1 MFLCLGGKNKLRIK
15 FRICYIITNNN
26 LFNQKLFLFYKR
38 TIFTAKFTNL
48 ETDNAQILS
57 ALKTLQKNFEGDIYL
72 DELQR
77 IAYAT
82 DASAYREKPLAVTR
96 PKNSDDLR
104 ILIKFA
110 NENNIALIPR
120 AAGTSLA
127 GQVVGNGIVV
137 DISKYFTSIIEINAE
152 EHWVRVQPGVVLDEL
167 NQVLAPYNLFFAPE
181 TSTSNRCMMGG
192 MLGNNSCGAHSIIYG
207 STRDHTLEVSCLLSD
222 GSDAVFKALS
232 REEFEEKRKGK
243 TLESKLYQNI
253 FEILSSKDNQENIR
267 REFPD
272 PKIERRNTGY
282 AIDILLETELFTDGK
297 EKFNFSKL
305 LAGSEGTLAFT
316 TEIKLNLE
324 PLPPRNNALICVH
337 LDNIEE
343 ALRANLI
350 ALKHKPF
357 SVELMDKAIM
367 DLTKKNKQQAENR
380 FFVKGDPGALLIVEF
395 AEEEFSTIEEKARAM
410 QSEMESAGYGF
421 HFPLIKG
428 KDIKKV
434 WALRKAGLGVL
445 SNMPGDELPVPVIE
459 DTAVN
464 PEVLPEYIAE
474 FDQILKK
481 YNKSCVYYAHIAT
494 GELHLRPILNLK
506 KPEDVELFHSI
517 ALETARLVKKY
528 RGSLSG
534 EHGDGRLRGEFIPMM
549 IGDPNYALLKSIK
562 NTWDPKH
569 IFNPGKITETP
580 KMNAQLRYVSNKQA
594 EEIKTVFRFNQG
606 PGILRAAEQC
616 SGSGDC
622 RKSHL
627 IGGTMCPSYQAT
639 KDERNSTRAR
649 ANMLREVLTQSK
661 KANPF
666 DQQELYEVMDLC
678 LSCKACKSE
687 CPSNVDVAKLKAE
700 FLQHYYDEHGVPMR
714 SWLIAN
720 ISKLNALSM
729 PLSPLINIVYKNK
742 ILSALIQKTIGF
754 STKREM
760 PLLYKTTLEKWF
772 TKHQSRENRYP
783 NGKVFLFNDEFTRF
797 NDTEIGIKA
806 ILLLNKLGYEVS
818 IPKHHESG
826 RTFLSKGLLRKA
838 KQIANSNVSLLSDLI
853 SEEHPLL
860 GIEPSTILSFRDEYP
875 ELVDERLISKAKI
888 LAANALM
895 IDEFLVREIEKG
907 NIKKEQFTS
916 DFQEI
921 KLHGH
926 CQQKA
931 VASTKSTLSI
941 LNFPVNYSATE
952 IPSGCCG
959 MAGSFGY
966 EKEHYELSMKVG
978 EMVLF
983 PAVRQSNEKTLIAA
997 PGTSCRC
1004 QIKDG
1009 TAREAL
1015 HPIEIIYKALK

>member
-1 MFLCLGGKNKLRIK
+1 MN
-15 FRICYIITNNN
+15 
-26 LFNQKLFLFYKR
+26 
-38 TIFTAKFTNL
+38 
-48 ETDNAQILS
+48 TDNAQILKS
-57 ALKTLQKNFEGDIYL
+57 IEILKSKFSGDIYL

-82 DASAYREKPLAVTR
+82 DASAYREKPLAVTL
-96 PKNSDDLR
+96 PKTVDDLR
-104 ILIKFA
+104 LLIDFA
-110 NENNIALIPR
+110 HKNNVSLIPR

-127 GQVVGNGIVV
+127 GQVVGNGIII
-137 DISKYFTSIIEINAE
+137 DISKYFTKILEINSE

-167 NQVLAPYNLFFAPE
+167 NQVLAAYKLFFAPE

-192 MLGNNSCGAHSIIYG
+192 MLGNNSCGAHSLIYG
-207 STRDHTLEVSCLLSD
+207 STREHTLEVKCLLSD
-222 GSDAVFKALS
+222 GSTAEFKALN
-232 REEFEEKRKGK
+232 REEFEEKRKGE
-243 TLESKLYQNI
+243 TLENKLYQNI
-253 FEILSSKDNQENIR
+253 YKTLSSKENQNNIR
-267 REFPD
+267 KEFPD

-282 AIDILLETELFTDGK
+282 ALDILLDSEIFTSGK

-324 PLPPRNNALICVH
+324 PLPPKNIALVCVH
-337 LDNIEE
+337 LHSIEE
-343 ALRANLI
+343 ALKANLI
-350 ALKHKPF
+350 ALKHKPV
-357 SVELMDKAIM
+357 SIELMDKTIM

-395 AEEEFSTIEEKARAM
+395 TEEEFSTIEKKAKAM
-410 QSEMESAGYGF
+410 EFDMKAAEYGF
-421 HFPLIKG
+421 HFPLVTG

-474 FDQILKK
+474 FDQILAKHG
-481 YNKSCVYYAHIAT
+481 KSCVYYAHVAT

-506 KPEDVELFHSI
+506 KSEDVELFHTI
-517 ALETARLVKKY
+517 ALETAKLVKKY

-534 EHGDGRLRGEFIPMM
+534 EHGDGRLRGEFIPLM
-549 IGDPNYALLKSIK
+549 IGEANYSLLKNLKNAWDPN
-562 NTWDPKH
+562 H
-569 IFNPGKITETP
+569 IFNPGKITKTP
-580 KMNAQLRYVSNKQA
+580 KMNTHLRYQAVEKA
-594 EEIKTVFRFNQG
+594 EEIKTVFRFDQG

-616 SGSGDC
+616 TGSGDC

-627 IGGTMCPSYQAT
+627 MGGTMCPSYQAT

-661 KANPF
+661 KDNPF
-666 DQQELYEVMDLC
+666 DQKELYNVMDLC
-678 LSCKACKSE
+678 LSCKACKTE
-687 CPSNVDVAKLKAE
+687 CPSNVDVTKLKAE
-700 FLQHYYDEHGVPMR
+700 FLQHYYDEHGVPLR

-720 ISKLNALSM
+720 ISKLNALAM
-729 PLSPLINIVYKNK
+729 PFSGLVNAFYKNK
-742 ILSALIQKTIGF
+742 FLSRSLLKLIGF

-760 PLLYKTTLEKWF
+760 SLLYKTTLDRWF
-772 TKHQSRENRYP
+772 AKQIPINGSVYP
-783 NGKVFLFNDEFTRF
+783 NGKVYLFNDEFTRF
-797 NDTEIGIKA
+797 NDTDIGIKA

-818 IPKHHESG
+818 IPKHCESG
-826 RTFLSKGLLRKA
+826 RTYLSKGLLRKA
-838 KQIANSNVSLLSDLI
+838 KKIANENIELLADLI
-853 SEEHPLL
+853 SAEHPLI

-875 ELVDERLISKAKI
+875 DLVDEYLVSKAKF
-888 LAANALM
+888 LATNALM
-895 IDEFLVREIEKG
+895 IDEFLALEIDKG
-907 NIKKEQFTS
+907 NIRKGQFTS
-916 DFQEI
+916 DIQEI

-931 VASTKSTLSI
+931 VASTKSTLKI
-941 LNFPVNYSATE
+941 LNFPENYIATE

-966 EKEHYELSMKVG
+966 EKEHYDLSMKIG

-983 PAVRQSNEKTLIAA
+983 PAVRQSNKETLIAA

-1009 TAREAL
+1009 TNVEAL
-1015 HPIEIIYKALK
+1015 HPIEILYKALK

>member
-1 MFLCLGGKNKLRIK
+1 MQS
-15 FRICYIITNNN
+15 T
-26 LFNQKLFLFYKR
+26 FN
-38 TIFTAKFTNL
+38 
-48 ETDNAQILS
+48 
-57 ALKTLQKNFEGDIYL
+57 GDIYL

-77 IAYAT
+77 IAYST
-82 DASAYREKPLAVTR
+82 DASAYREKPIAVSR
-96 PKNSDDLR
+96 PKDEKDLQA
-104 ILIKFA
+104 LIKFA
-110 NENNIALIPR
+110 NNNNIALIPR

-137 DISKYFTSIIEINAE
+137 DISKYFTKILEINAE

-167 NQVLAPYNLFFAPE
+167 NQVLLPYGLFFAPE

-192 MLGNNSCGAHSIIYG
+192 MLGNNSCGAHSLIYG
-207 STRDHTLEVSCLLSD
+207 STRDHTLEVKCLLSD
-222 GSDAVFKALS
+222 GSEADFKAIT

-243 TLESKLYQNI
+243 SLENKLYQHI
-253 FEILSSKDNQENIR
+253 YEILSSEENKENIR
-267 REFPD
+267 KEFPD

-282 AIDILLETELFTDGK
+282 ALDILLDSEIFTEGK

-324 PLPPRNNALICVH
+324 PLPPKHNALICVH
-337 LDNIEE
+337 LNSIEE
-343 ALRANLI
+343 ALKANLI
-350 ALKHKPF
+350 ALKHKPV
-357 SVELMDKAIM
+357 SIELMDKAIM

-395 AEEEFSTIEEKARAM
+395 TEEAFSSIEEKAKAM
-410 QSEMESAGYGF
+410 EVEMKAAGYGF
-421 HFPLIKG
+421 HFPLITG
-428 KDIKKV
+428 SDIKKV

-506 KPEDVELFHSI
+506 KAEDVELFHSI
-517 ALETARLVKKY
+517 ALDTTKLVKKY

-534 EHGDGRLRGEFIPMM
+534 EHGDGRLRGEFIPLM
-549 IGDPNYALLKSIK
+549 IGAANYALLESIK

-569 IFNPGKITETP
+569 IFNPGKITDTP
-580 KMNAQLRYVSNKQA
+580 KMNTHLRYQSVQKA
-594 EEIKTVFRFNQG
+594 EDIKTVFRFDQG

-616 SGSGDC
+616 TGSGDC

-661 KANPF
+661 KDNPF

-678 LSCKACKSE
+678 LSCKACKTE
-687 CPSNVDVAKLKAE
+687 CPSNVDVTKLKAE
-700 FLQHYYDEHGVPMR
+700 FLQHYYDEHGVPIR
-714 SWLIAN
+714 SQLIAN
-720 ISKLNALSM
+720 ISKLNALAM
-729 PLSPLINIVYKNK
+729 PFYAIANAVYKNK
-742 ILSALIQKTIGF
+742 FLSKILLKSIGF

-772 TKHQSRENRYP
+772 AKQKSVNGTYP
-783 NGKVFLFNDEFTRF
+783 NGKVYLFNDEFTRF
-797 NDTEIGIKA
+797 NDTEIGIKT

-818 IPKHHESG
+818 IPKHRESG
-826 RTFLSKGLLRKA
+826 RTYLSKGLLRKA
-838 KQIANSNVSLLSDLI
+838 KKIANENVELLESLI

-875 ELVDERLISKAKI
+875 DLVDESLLQKAKI
-888 LAANALM
+888 LAQNALM
-895 IDEFLVREIEKG
+895 IDEFLAREIDKG

-931 VASTKSTLSI
+931 VASTKSTLKI
-941 LNFPVNYSATE
+941 LSFPEHYSVSE

-966 EKEHYELSMKVG
+966 EKEHYDLSMKIG

-983 PAVRQSNEKTLIAA
+983 PAVREAAQSTIIAA

-1009 TAREAL
+1009 TKVDAL
-1015 HPIEIIYKALK
+1015 HPVEILYNALK

>member
-1 MFLCLGGKNKLRIK
+1 MTL
-15 FRICYIITNNN
+15 
-26 LFNQKLFLFYKR
+26 
-38 TIFTAKFTNL
+38 
-48 ETDNAQILS
+48 
-57 ALKTLQKNFEGDIYL
+57 ALKTLQGKFEGEIYTDNL
-72 DELQR
+72 HR

-82 DASAYREKPLAVTR
+82 DASAYREKPQAVAR
-96 PKNSDDLR
+96 PKNAEDLKR
-104 ILIKFA
+104 LIAFA
-110 NENNIALIPR
+110 NKNNISLIPR

-127 GQVVGNGIVV
+127 GQVVGNGLVV
-137 DISKYFTSIIEINAE
+137 DISKYFTEILEINVE

-167 NQVLAPYNLFFAPE
+167 NQILHPYGLFFAPE

-192 MLGNNSCGAHSIIYG
+192 MLGNNSCGAHSLVYG
-207 STRDHTLEVSCLLSD
+207 STRDHTLEVKCILSD
-222 GSDAVFKALS
+222 GSEAEFKAMS
-232 REEFEEKRKGK
+232 RKEFEEKRKGEA
-243 TLESKLYQNI
+243 LENKLYRQI
-253 FEILSSKDNQENIR
+253 YDILSSKENQDHIKK
-267 REFPD
+267 EFPD

-282 AIDILLETELFTDGK
+282 ALDILLDSEIFTESK
-297 EKFNFSKL
+297 VKFNFSKL
-305 LAGSEGTLAFT
+305 LAGSEGTLAFA

-324 PLPPRNNALICVH
+324 PLPPKHNALVCVH
-337 LDNIEE
+337 LKSIEE
-343 ALRANLI
+343 ALKANLI
-350 ALKHKPF
+350 ALKHKPV
-357 SVELMDKAIM
+357 SIELMDKAIM

-395 AEEEFSTIEEKARAM
+395 TEDDFAIIEAKAKAM
-410 QSEMESAGYGF
+410 EIDMRKVGYGF
-421 HFPLIKG
+421 HFPLITAG
-428 KDIKKV
+428 DIKKV
-434 WALRKAGLGVL
+434 WNLRKAGLGVL
-445 SNMPGDELPVPVIE
+445 SNMPGDDLPVPVIE

-474 FDQILKK
+474 FDEILKK
-481 YNKSCVYYAHIAT
+481 HNKSCVYYAHIAT

-506 KPEDVELFHSI
+506 KKEDVELFHSI
-517 ALETARLVKKY
+517 ALDTAKLVKKY

-534 EHGDGRLRGEFIPMM
+534 EHGDGRLRGEFIPLM
-549 IGDPNYALLKSIK
+549 IGEANYALLKSIK

-569 IFNPGKITETP
+569 IFNPGKITDTP
-580 KMNAQLRYVSNKQA
+580 KMNTHLRYQATEKA
-594 EEIKTVFRFNQG
+594 EEIKTVFRFDQG

-616 SGSGDC
+616 TGSGDC

-661 KANPF
+661 KDNPF

-678 LSCKACKSE
+678 LSCKACKTE
-687 CPSNVDVAKLKAE
+687 CPSNVDVTKLKAE
-700 FLQHYYDEHGVPMR
+700 FLQHYYDEHGVPIR
-714 SWLIAN
+714 SQLIAN
-720 ISKLNALSM
+720 ISKLNAIAM
-729 PLSPLINIVYKNK
+729 PFHLLANAVYKNK
-742 ILSALIQKTIGF
+742 FLSKILLKSIGF

-772 TKHQSRENRYP
+772 AKQKANDGSEYP
-783 NGKVFLFNDEFTRF
+783 NGKVYLFNDEFTRF

-818 IPKHHESG
+818 IPKHRESG

-838 KQIANSNVSLLSDLI
+838 KRLANENVKLLTNLI

-875 ELVDERLISKAKI
+875 ELVDESLIQKAKF
-888 LAANALM
+888 LATNALM
-895 IDEFLVREIEKG
+895 IDEFLAREIDKG
-907 NIKKEQFTS
+907 NIKKEQFTN

-926 CQQKA
+926 CQQKS
-931 VASTKSTLSI
+931 VASTKSTLKI
-941 LNFPVNYSATE
+941 LGFPEHYSVSE

-966 EKEHYELSMKVG
+966 EKEHYDLSMKIG

-983 PAVRQSNEKTLIAA
+983 PAVREAAQNTIIAA

-1009 TAREAL
+1009 TQVDAL
-1015 HPIEIIYKALK
+1015 HPVEILYNALK

>member
-1 MFLCLGGKNKLRIK
+1 MWIIK
-15 FRICYIITNNN
+15 K
-26 LFNQKLFLFYKR
+26 FNHPYFHFCKR
-38 TIFTAKFTNL
+38 TIFTLKLSTL
-48 ETDNAQILS
+48 EKTESQIGIPFDD
-57 ALKTLQKNFEGDIYL
+57 LQNKFEGDIYH
-72 DELQR
+72 DDLQR
-77 IAYAT
+77 IIYAT

-96 PKNSDDLR
+96 PKNISDLKL
-104 ILIKFA
+104 LIAFA
-110 NENNIALIPR
+110 NKNDIALIPR

-127 GQVVGNGIVV
+127 GQVVGNGIIV
-137 DISKYFTSIIEINAE
+137 DISKYFTDILEINIE

-167 NQVLAPYNLFFAPE
+167 NQVLAPSKLFFAPE
-181 TSTSNRCMMGG
+181 TSTSNRCMMSG
-192 MLGNNSCGAHSIIYG
+192 MLGNNSCGAHSLIYG
-207 STRDHTLEVSCLLSD
+207 STRNHTLEVKCLLSD
-222 GSDAVFKALS
+222 GSEVNFKALS
-232 REEFEEKRKGK
+232 RVEFEAKRKGHS
-243 TLESKLYQNI
+243 LENKLYQNI
-253 FEILSSKDNQENIR
+253 YEILSLKENQENIR
-267 REFPD
+267 KEFPD

-282 AIDILLETELFTDGK
+282 ALDILLESEPFTEGK

-324 PLPPRNNALICVH
+324 PLPSNNNALVCIH
-337 LDNIEE
+337 LNSIEE
-343 ALRANLI
+343 ALHANLI
-350 ALKHKPF
+350 ALKYGPV
-357 SVELMDKAIM
+357 SIELMDKAIM

-395 AEEEFSTIEEKARAM
+395 TEEDFSTIEEKAKAM
-410 QSEMESAGYGF
+410 QVEMETAGYGF
-421 HFPLIKG
+421 HFPLVTG

-445 SNMPGDELPVPVIE
+445 SNMPGDDLPVPVVE

-474 FDQILKK
+474 FDAILKK
-481 YNKSCVYYAHIAT
+481 YEKSCVYYAHIAT

-506 KPEDVELFHSI
+506 KAEDVELFHSI
-517 ALETARLVKKY
+517 ALDTAKLVKKY

-534 EHGDGRLRGEFIPMM
+534 EHGDGRLRGEFIPLM
-549 IGDPNYALLKSIK
+549 IGDSNYALLENLK

-580 KMNAQLRYVSNKQA
+580 KMNSHLRYQSVQKA
-594 EEIKTVFRFNQG
+594 EEIKTIFRFEQG

-616 SGSGDC
+616 TGSGDC

-661 KANPF
+661 KENPF
-666 DQQELYEVMDLC
+666 DQKELYEVMDLC

-687 CPSNVDVAKLKAE
+687 CPSNVDVTKLKAE

-714 SWLIAN
+714 SLLIAN
-720 ISKLNALSM
+720 ISRLNALSM
-729 PLSPLINIVYKNK
+729 PFGSLLNFIYKNK
-742 ILSALIQKTIGF
+742 FFSGIIQKSIGF

-760 PLLYKTTLEKWF
+760 PLLYKTTLDKWF
-772 TKHQSRENRYP
+772 SNQKSADGTSFP
-783 NGKVFLFNDEFTRF
+783 NGKVYFFNDEFTRF

-818 IPKHHESG
+818 IPKHRESG

-838 KQIANSNVSLLSDLI
+838 KEIANDNVILLENLVTK
-853 SEEHPLL
+853 EHPLL

-875 ELVDERLISKAKI
+875 DLVDEALIAKAKS
-888 LAANALM
+888 LAKNALM
-895 IDEFLVREIEKG
+895 IEEFLAREIQEGK
-907 NIKKEQFTS
+907 IEKEQFTS
-916 DFQEI
+916 DYQVI

-931 VASTKSTLSI
+931 VASTKSTLEV
-941 LNFPVNYSATE
+941 LNFPENYSVTE

-966 EKEHYELSMKVG
+966 EKEHYDLSMKIG

-983 PAVRQSNEKTLIAA
+983 PAVRNADKKTLIAA

-1009 TAREAL
+1009 TKVTAL
-1015 HPIEIIYKALK
+1015 HPIEILYNALK

>member
-1 MFLCLGGKNKLRIK
+1 MEKTESQLGLA
-15 FRICYIITNNN
+15 FNN
-26 LFNQKLFLFYKR
+26 LQNK
-38 TIFTAKFTNL
+38 
-48 ETDNAQILS
+48 
-57 ALKTLQKNFEGDIYL
+57 FEGDIYL
-72 DELQR
+72 DDLQR
-77 IAYAT
+77 IIYAT

-96 PKNSDDLR
+96 PKNISDLKL
-104 ILIKFA
+104 LIAFA
-110 NENNIALIPR
+110 SENNIALIPR

-137 DISKYFTSIIEINAE
+137 DISKYFTKIIEINAN

-167 NQVLAPYNLFFAPE
+167 NQVLAPYKLFFAPE

-192 MLGNNSCGAHSIIYG
+192 MLGNNSCGAHSLIYG
-207 STRDHTLEVSCLLSD
+207 SMRNHTLEVNCLLSD
-222 GSDAVFKALS
+222 GSEANFKALS
-232 REEFEEKRKGK
+232 REEFEEKRQGD
-243 TLESKLYQNI
+243 LIENKLYQNI
-253 FEILSSKDNQENIR
+253 YEILSSQENQQNIR
-267 REFPD
+267 KEFPD

-282 AIDILLETELFTDGK
+282 ALDILLESEIFTEVK

-324 PLPPRNNALICVH
+324 PLPPENNALVCVH
-337 LDNIEE
+337 LNSIQE
-343 ALRANLI
+343 ALYANLI
-350 ALKHKPF
+350 ALKHGPV
-357 SVELMDKAIM
+357 SIELMDKAIL
-367 DLTKKNKQQAENR
+367 DLTKENRQQAENR

-395 AEEEFSTIEEKARAM
+395 MEEEFATIDQKAKTM
-410 QSEMESAGYGF
+410 QAEMETAGYGF
-421 HFPLIKG
+421 NFPLVTG
-428 KDIKKV
+428 NDIKKV

-445 SNMPGDELPVPVIE
+445 SNMPGDDLPVPVVE

-474 FDQILKK
+474 FDAILKK
-481 YNKSCVYYAHIAT
+481 YGKSCVYYAHIAT

-506 KPEDVELFHSI
+506 KAEDVALFHSI
-517 ALETARLVKKY
+517 ALDTAKLVKKY

-534 EHGDGRLRGEFIPMM
+534 EHGDGRLRGEFIPLM
-549 IGDPNYALLKSIK
+549 IGESNYALLENLK

-580 KMNAQLRYVSNKQA
+580 KMNSHLRYQSVQKA
-594 EEIKTVFRFNQG
+594 EEIKTTFRFDQG

-627 IGGTMCPSYQAT
+627 IGGTMCPSFQAT

-661 KANPF
+661 KENPF
-666 DQQELYEVMDLC
+666 DRQELYEVMDLC

-687 CPSNVDVAKLKAE
+687 CPSNVDVTKLKAE

-720 ISKLNALSM
+720 IGNLNALSM
-729 PLSPLINIVYKNK
+729 PFGSLLNVIYKNK
-742 ILSALIQKTIGF
+742 FFSGIIQKTIGF

-772 TKHQSRENRYP
+772 TKQKSIEGNSYP
-783 NGKVFLFNDEFTRF
+783 NGKVYFFNDEFTRF

-806 ILLLNKLGYEVS
+806 ILLLQKLGYEVS
-818 IPKHHESG
+818 IPKHRESG

-838 KQIANSNVSLLSDLI
+838 KEIANSNVILLENLI
-853 SEEHPLL
+853 SEENPLI

-875 ELVDERLISKAKI
+875 ELVDEALIAKAKS
-888 LAANALM
+888 LAKNALM
-895 IDEFLVREIEKG
+895 IEEFLAKEIRKG
-907 NIKKEQFTS
+907 KIKKERFTS
-916 DFQEI
+916 DYQEI

-931 VASTKSTLSI
+931 VASTKSTLEI
-941 LNFPVNYSATE
+941 LNFPENYSVTE

-966 EKEHYELSMKVG
+966 EKEHYDLSMKIG

-983 PAVRQSNEKTLIAA
+983 PAVRQADKKTLIAA

-1009 TAREAL
+1009 THVNAL
-1015 HPIEIIYKALK
+1015 HPIEILYHALK